1 MEHEVTTTSGNSTV
15 YAGQSYTLTC
25 TVVADFPHITTWFGL
40 NGFPLSNDSLAGVIV
55 GQPTI
60 DGLATRLTLTF
71 VTVTTSQAGQ
81 YSCFSVIDFPAST
94 IFSVQDLFVTS
105 K

>member
-1 MEHEVTTTSGNSTV
+1 MEHEVTTTSGNSTA

-25 TVVADFPHITTWFGL
+25 TVIADFPHNTTWFGL

-60 DGLATRLTLTF
+60 DGLATQLTLTF
-71 VTVTTSQAGQ
+71 ITVTTSQAGQ
-81 YSCFSVIDFPAST
+81 YKVAAI
-94 IFSVQDLFVTS
+94 Q
-105 K
+105 